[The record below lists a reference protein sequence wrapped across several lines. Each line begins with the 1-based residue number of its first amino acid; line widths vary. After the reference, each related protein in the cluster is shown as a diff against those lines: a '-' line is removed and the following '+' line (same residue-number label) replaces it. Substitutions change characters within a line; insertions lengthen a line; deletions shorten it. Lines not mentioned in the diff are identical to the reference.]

1 MGIIGKFKKSVKKY
15 MAEADERAEKR
26 LAKAKTKAGR
36 ESERARIQK
45 ERLRAKREI
54 AEARTA
60 LLKAEAKRKKAAK
73 EVRDIGD
80 GVFSGL
86 RGLLKPPKTR
96 RRATRRKTKKTAT
109 RRR

>member
-1 MGIIGKFKKSVKKY
+1 MGIIGKFQKGVKKY
-15 MAEADERAEKR
+15 LEEADERAEKR

-73 EVRDIGD
+73 EVKDIGGD
-80 GVFSGL
+80 VFSGL
-86 RGLLKPPKTR
+86 ASFFKPTKTR
-96 RRATRRKTKKTAT
+96 RRTTRRKVKKTIT
-109 RRR
+109 RR